1 MEVPAAA
8 AADDLDWEKNS
19 QRTQILKLLLI
30 NMALR
35 WILLRWN
42 HESQLMHC
50 VTLESDNL

>member
-8 AADDLDWEKNS
+8 AADLDWEKNS